1 MATQKKKRPSMLQ
14 QAQGEAE
21 AAEKEAARLRMKAE
35 MTSITPVA
43 PEAESTRKPKS
54 KAQQIK
60 ERRPLQVS
68 IHFTQEEKYAME
80 DAKTLAKRMGIADAT
95 VEDFVHGLVVAGL
108 RSIEGNPELVKRIME
123 EDGTLTIK

>member
-1 MATQKKKRPSMLQ
+1 MATPKKRPSMLQ
-14 QAQGEAE
+14 QAQNEAE
-21 AAEKEAARLRMKAE
+21 AAEKEAARLRMKQE
-35 MTSITPVA
+35 MTSSALTSQ
-43 PEAESTRKPKS
+43 EAAVQKIKKT

-60 ERRPLQVS
+60 DRRPLQVS

-108 RSIEGNPELVKRIME
+108 KSISEDPELVKKIMN
-123 EDGTLTIK
+123 EDASVRVG